1 MKNLFLI
8 IFFIVLNKMVFAI
21 AGITETPFT
30 DYKFDA
36 KECKVIKHNKSRI
49 LIPSYTFYLDG
60 KLYEGEVNL
69 KYREFTDQLD
79 IVLNN
84 IPMNYAA
91 NDKTHVLES
100 GGMFE
105 LYAYG
110 NGKLLTFGKDKKVSV
125 QFASKF
131 DIAGG
136 ELYKLNTA
144 TKNWEK
150 KTLFANVP
158 DGNIQLPANKQDM
171 WNDNLWQDEPGQSDE
186 TMIDTS
192 KDLSGKFAII
202 SVISNTSLVSSE
214 EMRDQAFKTM
224 NVDEM
229 GFYNCDKILNEET
242 IPLAVEFKLD
252 ELNKTLNS
260 VVYVVYK
267 NRNAVLTYYPEQ
279 LKTDFKLLANETFTI
294 FSVAKDGK
302 IAVVDKSF
310 LDAFDVTKFKNKKVA
325 MPMKVIKKSVSSKQ
339 ELALLTGL

>member
-8 IFFIVLNKMVFAI
+8 IFFIVLNNTVFAI
-21 AGITETPFT
+21 TGIAETPFT

-36 KECKVIKHNKSRI
+36 KECKVITHNKSRI

-131 DIAGG
+131 DISGG

-158 DGNIQLPANKQDM
+158 DGNIQLPASKQDM
-171 WNDNLWQDEPGQSDE
+171 WNDNLWQDEIGQNND
-186 TMIDTS
+186 MVV
-192 KDLSGKFAII
+192 LSGTNFDSLSTVR
-202 SVISNTSLVSSE
+202 SVSYTANAE
-214 EMRDQAFKTM
+214 EIREQTFKTM
-224 NVDEM
+224 NIDEM

-252 ELNKTLNS
+252 DLNKTLNS

-267 NRNAVLTYYPEQ
+267 NRNAVITYYPEQ

-294 FSVAKDGK
+294 FSIAKDGK
-302 IAVVDKSF
+302 IAVVDKKF
-310 LDAFDVTKFKNKKVA
+310 LDNFDVSKFKNKKVA
-325 MPMKVIKKSVSSKQ
+325 MPMKVVKKPVSSKQ
-339 ELALLTGL
+339 ELAMLTGL